1 MRQKTHQFQK
11 LDNNG
16 LHFAGSDAL
25 QVMGSLLSNLSN
37 NKGYVPV
44 SSIKSCKGFVCMYLL
59 R

>member
-1 MRQKTHQFQK
+1 MHGKTIQFRK

-16 LHFAGSDAL
+16 LHFAGIDAL

-44 SSIKSCKGFVCMYLL
+44 SSIKSCKEFVCMYLL